1 MTALDPFSGTTET
14 VNLGPLTDLP
24 VGQGRAFAV
33 GDRQIAL
40 FRLRDGRVVALDAV
54 CPDKGGPL
62 ADAQLD
68 GRVIVCPL
76 HQHAFELETGRCTT
90 SGGVADVRSYPVP
103 LRDDATID
111 VEVT

>member
-1 MTALDPFSGTTET
+1 MTAPTGTTQT
-14 VNLGPLTDLP
+14 VNLGPLEDLP
-24 VGQGRAFAV
+24 IGQGRAFAV
-33 GDRQIAL
+33 GDRQLAV

-54 CPDKGGPL
+54 CPHRGGPL

-76 HQHAFELETGRCTT
+76 HQHAFELTTGRCTT
-90 SGGVADVRSYPVP
+90 GGGVADVRSYPV
-103 LRDDATID
+103 RVREDATID